1 MVFNTL
7 WMRSKDPL
15 SAAILSFALRDDEEQ
30 WMQAYVM
37 TDLNL
42 HNQQF

>member
-15 SAAILSFALRDDEEQ
+15 SEAILSFSLRDDEGQ

-37 TDLNL
+37 TDLNH